1 MNQQLPRGIR
11 NNNPG
16 NIRHGANW
24 LGLNPNG
31 RNIDSGFCVF
41 TAPVYGIRAL
51 AKVLVNYKRIHGLNT
66 VRQIVSRYAPPNE
79 NQTTAY
85 IQSVAKQLGVYPDTV
100 IDIEERGVLTVFI
113 KAVIRMENGIQPY
126 SDELIQQGIDLLTR
140 PNRAFFMK
148 GINMLRLIELLKL
161 NQPSTWR
168 GLISL
173 LSGLGVAISP
183 ELIEHIV
190 ALAVSAF
197 GIVEI
202 VRSEK
207 TGK

>member
-1 MNQQLPRGIR
+1 MTGGGGGG
-11 NNNPG
+11 NPG

-24 LGLNPNG
+24 LVLNPNV
-31 RNIDSGFCVF
+31 RNIDSAFCVF

-51 AKVLVNYKRIHGLNT
+51 AKVLINYKRIHGLNT

-126 SDELIQQGIDLLTR
+126 SDELIQQGI
-140 PNRAFFMK
+140 
-148 GINMLRLIELLKL
+148 ELL
-161 NQPSTWR
+161 
-168 GLISL
+168 
-173 LSGLGVAISP
+173 
-183 ELIEHIV
+183 
-190 ALAVSAF
+190 
-197 GIVEI
+197 
-202 VRSEK
+202 
-207 TGK
+207 

>member
-24 LGLNPNG
+24 LGLKPNG
-31 RNIDSGFCVF
+31 RNMDSAFCVF

-51 AKVLVNYKRIHGLNT
+51 AKVLINYKRIHGLNT
-66 VRQIVSRYAPPNE
+66 VRQIVNRYAPPNE

-126 SDELIQQGIDLLTR
+126 SDELLQQGIDLL
-140 PNRAFFMK
+140 
-148 GINMLRLIELLKL
+148 
-161 NQPSTWR
+161 
-168 GLISL
+168 
-173 LSGLGVAISP
+173 
-183 ELIEHIV
+183 
-190 ALAVSAF
+190 
-197 GIVEI
+197 
-202 VRSEK
+202 
-207 TGK
+207 

>member
-1 MNQQLPRGIR
+1 MNQRPRGIR

-51 AKVLVNYKRIHGLNT
+51 AKVLVNYKRIYGLNT
-66 VRQIVSRYAPPNE
+66 VRQIVNRYAPPNE

-126 SDELIQQGIDLLTR
+126 SDELIQQGIDLL
-140 PNRAFFMK
+140 
-148 GINMLRLIELLKL
+148 
-161 NQPSTWR
+161 
-168 GLISL
+168 
-173 LSGLGVAISP
+173 
-183 ELIEHIV
+183 
-190 ALAVSAF
+190 
-197 GIVEI
+197 
-202 VRSEK
+202 
-207 TGK
+207 

>member
-16 NIRHGANW
+16 NIRHGESS
-24 LGLNPNG
+24 LVLNPDA
-31 RNIDSGFCVF
+31 RNIDSAFCVF

-113 KAVIRMENGIQPY
+113 KAIIRMENGIQPY
-126 SDELIQQGIDLLTR
+126 SDELIQQGI
-140 PNRAFFMK
+140 
-148 GINMLRLIELLKL
+148 ELCQ
-161 NQPSTWR
+161 N
-168 GLISL
+168 
-173 LSGLGVAISP
+173 
-183 ELIEHIV
+183 
-190 ALAVSAF
+190 
-197 GIVEI
+197 
-202 VRSEK
+202 
-207 TGK
+207 

>member
-1 MNQQLPRGIR
+1 MNQRLPRGIR

-31 RNIDSGFCVF
+31 RNIDSAFCVF
-41 TAPVYGIRAL
+41 TDPVYGIRAL

-66 VRQIVSRYAPPNE
+66 VRQIVSRYAPSNE

-126 SDELIQQGIDLLTR
+126 SDETIQQGI
-140 PNRAFFMK
+140 
-148 GINMLRLIELLKL
+148 EL
-161 NQPSTWR
+161 
-168 GLISL
+168 
-173 LSGLGVAISP
+173 AC
-183 ELIEHIV
+183 
-190 ALAVSAF
+190 
-197 GIVEI
+197 
-202 VRSEK
+202 
-207 TGK
+207 